1 MSGKKPREELRG
13 FADALRAA
21 RKAAGI
27 SRFKL
32 SGMLG
37 VHQDTVADWEK
48 AKYPPAERNLR
59 KLMEVLGD
67 ALEVSVVSV
76 KGMPLEG
83 GSSHEFKNA

>member
-1 MSGKKPREELRG
+1 
-13 FADALRAA
+13 
-21 RKAAGI
+21 
-27 SRFKL
+27 
-32 SGMLG
+32 
-37 VHQDTVADWEK
+37 
-48 AKYPPAERNLR
+48 LR